1 VKAKLLLVS
10 ALFLVAGVLAWRWF
24 DSPDRVV
31 RGRALDRREV
41 ALRVLGEHLAGQ
53 ATGLSVLVVAN
64 PFSQMPGQAREV
76 YAFEE
81 AAVRGLKAGWGDR
94 LRLAGVAYPELTAA
108 AKQDP
113 SSVPLP
119 PDATTPLSF
128 LTAEGAWDALVQKH
142 ADAGVFVSVIGV
154 PAGVQALECWR
165 QPNPRF
171 AFLLPDLRLVG
182 DAQAVAAAFKSGK
195 IIAAVLNRP
204 GAASETVTLQ
214 RDFHAEFDARF
225 LLVTATNIDD
235 LIQVFPS
242 LF

>member
-1 VKAKLLLVS
+1 VKTKLLLVS
-10 ALFLVAGVLAWRWF
+10 ALLLVTAVLAWRLF
-24 DSPDRVV
+24 YTPDRLL

-53 ATGLSVLVVAN
+53 AEGQTALIVAN
-64 PFSQMPGQAREV
+64 PFSQMPGQARAV
-76 YAFEE
+76 YAFDE
-81 AAVRGLKAGWGDR
+81 AAPRGLTAGWGDR
-94 LRLAGVAYPELTAA
+94 VRSAGVAYPELTPA

-128 LTAEGAWDALVQKH
+128 LTVERAWDALAQRH
-142 ADAGVFVSVIGV
+142 PDATLFVSVIGL
-154 PAGVQALECWR
+154 PAEVQALECWR
-165 QPNPRF
+165 RPSPRF
-171 AFLLPDLRLVG
+171 ALLLPDLRLVG
-182 DAQAVAAAFKSGK
+182 DAIAVAAAFKSGK

-204 GAASETVTLQ
+204 GAPTESVAMQ
-214 RDFHAEFDARF
+214 RDFRAEFEARF

-235 LIQVFPS
+235 LIQVFPN